1 MAKLSSRFY
10 RLARRTNDAEVMLS
24 GDPKRMERRLK
35 NKLIGR
41 ALGRAKFWRTLW
53 R

>member
-1 MAKLSSRFY
+1 LPKLSTRLY
-10 RLARRTNDAEVMLS
+10 RLSRRTNDAEVLLS